1 MSKKQD
7 AFYFDNF
14 IACAEFSCQAAKLL
28 KSILVDFKPAQMQLN
43 LDVMHEIEHNADQK
57 KHELTDKLAKAFV
70 TPVERDDLADLS
82 HYIDELTDK
91 IEEVCIRIYINNIQE
106 IRPEA
111 IKMLDV
117 IIRCCEE
124 VCVLLKE
131 FADFKHSKKLK
142 DSIIK
147 INSLEEEADRLY
159 ISNMHDIH
167 SGCCDVFH
175 VIAWREIY
183 SYLEQ
188 CADACEHIADTVEN
202 VVMNNS

>member
-14 IACAEFSCQAAKLL
+14 VACAEFSCQASKLL
-28 KSILVDFKPAQMQLN
+28 KEILTKFNPDTVEAQ
-43 LDVMHEIEHNADQK
+43 LDTMHEIEHNADQK
-57 KHELTDKLAKAFV
+57 KHELTDRLAKAFI
-70 TPVERDDLADLS
+70 TPVEREDLADLS

-91 IEEVCIRIYINNIQE
+91 IEEVLIRIYINNVKS

-111 IKMLDV
+111 ISMLDIV
-117 IIRCCEE
+117 IKCCEE

-131 FADFKHSKKLK
+131 FADFRHSKKLK
-142 DSIIK
+142 DAIIN
-147 INSLEEEADRLY
+147 INSLEEDADKLF
-159 ISNMHDIH
+159 ISSMRGIH
-167 SGCCDVFH
+167 TENCDVFQ
-175 VIAWREIY
+175 VIAWREVY